1 MMYVIKLANQD
12 VLLDN
17 EAMDK
22 LLEIFDGA
30 WKVQSEYAGSGKGDD
45 GTNYV
50 KVLRRLTTETDI
62 TLTAMSNDR
71 FDALMLKT
79 KLYDENK

>member
-30 WKVQSEYAGSGKGDD
+30 WKVQSEYVGSGKGDD
-45 GTNYV
+45 GANYI